1 MASRRSH
8 AAYHS
13 RSSISAVSRGD
24 TYLSET
30 HCKLRRSAAV
40 GQGSPHPL
48 LVPQSGTD
56 YHPQHHRGCVSPPSG
71 NSFLGVSD
79 LPTAALLRSLQ
90 WVFIIYVPLRG
101 TRSSNSICWSFV
113 GAWLRRDAIAS
124 YICHGKLIY
133 NSTAKLQFICE
144 IVSCGSQGVTKKNT
158 LRNKKNHVFALHL
171 KIYYYLCT
179 RFKKARVV
187 TRVAKWGRL

>member
-8 AAYHS
+8 AAYHC

-40 GQGSPHPL
+40 GQTSPHPL

-71 NSFLGVSD
+71 NSLGGYHFYPQLRCFAACSGFHDIGPAPRNPQLILNLLAFVGCVA
-79 LPTAALLRSLQ
+79 TAGRHSLLCLLRQLVALIQ
-90 WVFIIYVPLRG
+90 QVAIRFR
-101 TRSSNSICWSFV
+101 CSFS
-113 GAWLRRDAIAS
+113 A
-124 YICHGKLIY
+124 
-133 NSTAKLQFICE
+133 
-144 IVSCGSQGVTKKNT
+144 T
-158 LRNKKNHVFALHL
+158 L
-171 KIYYYLCT
+171 
-179 RFKKARVV
+179 
-187 TRVAKWGRL
+187 

>member
-8 AAYHS
+8 AAYHC

-40 GQGSPHPL
+40 GQVSPHPL

-71 NSFLGVSD
+71 NSLGGRFTHSCAASQLAVGFHYIGPAPRNPQLKLNLLVVRGCVAMASRRSHAPINLRLVLWSESAAITLLYHLSR
-79 LPTAALLRSLQ
+79 LPYLRLS
-90 WVFIIYVPLRG
+90 
-101 TRSSNSICWSFV
+101 
-113 GAWLRRDAIAS
+113 
-124 YICHGKLIY
+124 
-133 NSTAKLQFICE
+133 
-144 IVSCGSQGVTKKNT
+144 
-158 LRNKKNHVFALHL
+158 
-171 KIYYYLCT
+171 
-179 RFKKARVV
+179 
-187 TRVAKWGRL
+187 

>member
-1 MASRRSH
+1 MASRRSP
-8 AAYHS
+8 AASHS
-13 RSSISAVSRGD
+13 KSSISAVSRGD

-40 GQGSPHPL
+40 GQESPHPL

-71 NSFLGVSD
+71 NSLGAD

-101 TRSSNSICWSFV
+101 TCSSNLICWSFV

-124 YICHGKLIY
+124 NVCKGKLIY
-133 NSTAKLQFICE
+133 NPTDKLQITA
-144 IVSCGSQGVTKKNT
+144 VKANLGGYGVPP
-158 LRNKKNHVFALHL
+158 
-171 KIYYYLCT
+171 
-179 RFKKARVV
+179 
-187 TRVAKWGRL
+187 

>member
-1 MASRRSH
+1 MASRRSY
-8 AAYHS
+8 AASHS

-71 NSFLGVSD
+71 NSFGGGRFTHSC
-79 LPTAALLRSLQ
+79 AALQLA
-90 WVFIIYVPLRG
+90 VGFHYIGPLRG
-101 TRSSNSICWSFV
+101 TSSSNSICWSFV

-124 YICHGKLIY
+124 YVCAVCSFIISCY
-133 NSTAKLQFICE
+133 KLQFTAYGRKVE
-144 IVSCGSQGVTKKNT
+144 VGESLQEVS
-158 LRNKKNHVFALHL
+158 
-171 KIYYYLCT
+171 
-179 RFKKARVV
+179 KANSSL
-187 TRVAKWGRL
+187 AM